1 MHQKLL
7 IQDQNILKKFDEKYG
22 LLENWPLEKYL
33 AIVSENGKIY
43 GHEFMI
49 LVDHNFDVKDAQTF
63 IRNEKVNTNLPAEA
77 KIIDYISPQ
86 TIEKCQK
93 NYNKPLK
100 GLSFRFNEEF
110 DNNIEEISCHMISR
124 DDFQGK
130 VIKIELTIMTKN
142 ILKFPL
148 SFIWH
153 IRTSRVGKFKINI

>member
-7 IQDQNILKKFDEKYG
+7 IQDQNILKKFDENYG

-77 KIIDYISPQ
+77 KIIDCSSPQ

-124 DDFQGK
+124 DDFQGRY
-130 VIKIELTIMTKN
+130 KN
-142 ILKFPL
+142 RVNMKFPL
-148 SFIWH
+148 ILSCKLRH
-153 IRTSRVGKFKINI
+153 PGCENLR